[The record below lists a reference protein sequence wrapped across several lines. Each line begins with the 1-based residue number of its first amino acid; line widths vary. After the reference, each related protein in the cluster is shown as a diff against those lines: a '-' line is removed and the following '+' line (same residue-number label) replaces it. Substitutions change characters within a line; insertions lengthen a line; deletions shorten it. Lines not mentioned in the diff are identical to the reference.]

1 MSINKFG
8 GGGIKDR
15 KNNDTFNRID
25 KKFIILSNSKID
37 KCGDIMT
44 GNLQFKFADTT
55 NHLQL
60 GILDDLQPYQSFTF
74 MLGGPNN
81 QFCVSHDRKV
91 KFSTLK
97 GFEISNHIGKSA
109 QFGDQNDSLI
119 RFYSKVLM
127 KDQYIAELHDPK
139 SLQDAAT
146 KNYVDT
152 RYVKNNVGL
161 VPHLVNNVSK
171 NGFVIS
177 VYTINGE
184 TINNSMV
191 FRVFN
196 SSGAEWSMPTITD
209 SDIYFQIQCPFPVKI
224 HRFAL
229 KGRRSGLDQYTNWE
243 IQGSVDTLKW
253 NIIYTSILPIEYV
266 KPGFYNLDSITPE
279 YSYFRLKIPSSGSSG
294 TTVGLS
300 YFQLYSADPIVT

>member
-8 GGGIKDR
+8 GGGIKNK
-15 KNNDTFNRID
+15 KNNDNRID

-177 VYTINGE
+177 VYTLNGE
-184 TINNSMV
+184 TINSLA

-196 SSGAEWSMPTITD
+196 SSDAEWGMPTITD
-209 SDIYFQIQCPFPVKI
+209 SDIYFQIQ
-224 HRFAL
+224 
-229 KGRRSGLDQYTNWE
+229 
-243 IQGSVDTLKW
+243 
-253 NIIYTSILPIEYV
+253 
-266 KPGFYNLDSITPE
+266 
-279 YSYFRLKIPSSGSSG
+279 
-294 TTVGLS
+294 
-300 YFQLYSADPIVT
+300 